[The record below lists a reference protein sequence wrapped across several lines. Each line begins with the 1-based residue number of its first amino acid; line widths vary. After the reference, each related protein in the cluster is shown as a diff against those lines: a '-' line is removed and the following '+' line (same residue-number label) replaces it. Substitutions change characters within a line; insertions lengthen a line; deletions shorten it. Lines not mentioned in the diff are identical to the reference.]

1 MATIHLA
8 GSIVLFL
15 FGGVITIIGLLGLRA
30 GMEAGGI
37 LILSGFHYFAIGVVM
52 IAIGVLVAMMSKSE

>member
-15 FGGVITIIGLLGLRA
+15 FGGVITLVGLVGWNA

-37 LILSGFHYFAIGVVM
+37 LVLSGFHYFAIGVFV
-52 IAIGVLVAMMSKSE
+52 IVTGVFVTQMSKSK